1 MEKIL
6 SLFDIVEITA
16 TISMTML
23 ATLVAYGLWLCVSVD
38 GRPQKH

>member
-6 SLFDIVEITA
+6 SLFDIIEITA

-23 ATLVAYGLWLCVSVD
+23 AALVAYGLWLCISVD
-38 GRPQKH
+38 SYPQKN